1 MLNKKQII
9 IVGAVLLFLVI
20 LAYIFYKRGKAQ
32 VTLQSAPGELP
43 GSPSSG
49 NITGASNDEIKRIA
63 NNLYADMNGFNGL
76 GHTYEPYNQALLLN
90 DADLVKLYNAFN
102 TMYQSKSGQ
111 TLTQWILSE
120 RYLQPNSPGIL
131 VERLK
136 KLNSL

>member
-9 IVGAVLLFLVI
+9 IVGAVLLFLVV
-20 LAYIFYKRGKAQ
+20 LAYIFYKRGKKQ

-43 GSPSSG
+43 GNPSSG
-49 NITGASNDEIKRIA
+49 NVTGASNDEIKRIA

-76 GHTYEPYNQALLLN
+76 GHDYEPYRNALLLN
-90 DADLVKLYNAFN
+90 DPDLVKLYNAFN

-120 RYLQPNSPGIL
+120 RYYYPGDPSLL
-131 VERLK
+131 VQRLK